1 MKVYYKRTE
10 VIENIDGIESK
21 TTQFERV
28 EEPELFD
35 GLNAM
40 VSKITNVT
48 RGLIEYLR
56 PMNKKEM
63 EGYEKR
69 NAQIV

>member
-1 MKVYYKRTE
+1 MKVYYEKRE

-21 TTQFERV
+21 TILFERI

-35 GLNAM
+35 GLNAA

-48 RGLIEYLR
+48 RGLINYLQ
-56 PMNKKEM
+56 PMTKKEI
-63 EGYEKR
+63 ENYEKR
-69 NAQIV
+69 NAQK

>member
-1 MKVYYKRTE
+1 MKVYYEKTE

-21 TTQFERV
+21 TILFERV

-35 GLNAM
+35 GLNAA
-40 VSKITNVT
+40 VSKITNVA

-56 PMNKKEM
+56 PMNKEEM
-63 EGYEKR
+63 ENYEKR
-69 NAQIV
+69 NAQK

>member
-1 MKVYYKRTE
+1 MKVYYEKTE

-21 TTQFERV
+21 TILFERV

-40 VSKITNVT
+40 VSKIINVT
-48 RGLIEYLR
+48 RGVIEYLR
-56 PMNKKEM
+56 PMTKKEM
-63 EGYEKR
+63 EDYEKR
-69 NAQIV
+69 NAQK

>member
-1 MKVYYKRTE
+1 MKVYYEKTE

-21 TTQFERV
+21 TILFERV

-35 GLNAM
+35 GLNVA
-40 VSKITNVT
+40 VSKITNVA

-56 PMNKKEM
+56 PMTKEEM
-63 EGYEKR
+63 EDYEKEEV
-69 NAQIV
+69 QK

>member
-10 VIENIDGIESK
+10 TIENIDGIEGK
-21 TTQFERV
+21 TILFERV

-35 GLNAM
+35 GLNAA
-40 VSKITNVT
+40 VSKITNVA

-56 PMNKKEM
+56 PMTKE
-63 EGYEKR
+63 EIEDYEKR
-69 NAQIV
+69 NAQK